1 VQDEM
6 GPGWNQTRALVQ
18 EDDGQVCN
26 CEPQFSLLHH
36 ESTLW
41 VTCGFTEYGHG
52 GSGFHE
58 QDTDMLG
65 CVKFMHSLSNFEY
78 L

>member
-1 VQDEM
+1 
-6 GPGWNQTRALVQ
+6 
-18 EDDGQVCN
+18 
-26 CEPQFSLLHH
+26 
-36 ESTLW
+36 LW